1 VRRPTISN
9 SAPTTNAP
17 ESTPV
22 PGWYGVEPTEG
33 QLEDPYSAYRALR
46 ETQPVNLTPEGNWRL
61 TRYEDVR
68 RLLRGSFA
76 GMRRTNGLLPGQE
89 EAQEEAGRFMLL
101 QDPPTHTRIRKLVS
115 KAFTKRAI
123 ESRRARMEVVT
134 NELLDRVAPQGEM
147 DLVADL
153 ARPVPATMICEML
166 GVPSEDQEMFTAW
179 TADATHGL
187 LTLRGFGDDAVK
199 EKVEAAGAALLGYFM
214 KLIEE
219 RRTNL
224 GDDLLSVL
232 ITAEEEGDKLDPIEL
247 ISNAVGL
254 LIAGF
259 ETTIGLIGNGLTTLI
274 RHPGELARLREH
286 PEWAASAVEECLRY
300 SGPILASVRVL
311 HEPQEFGGYVIPR
324 DDEVLA
330 VLAAA
335 NRDPEVFEDP
345 ERFDV
350 SRYALGKDVP
360 DHLSFGGGA
369 HFCLGAH
376 LARLESQVAI
386 GTFVQ
391 RFDEL
396 ELVNETTE
404 WGRSIFRVPG
414 RIPVRFVP
422 REI

>member
-1 VRRPTISN
+1 M
-9 SAPTTNAP
+9 
-17 ESTPV
+17 
-22 PGWYGVEPTEG
+22 
-33 QLEDPYSAYRALR
+33 R
-46 ETQPVNLTPEGNWRL
+46 ETQPINLTPEGNWRL

-68 RLLRGSFA
+68 RLLRSSWA

-89 EAQEEAGRFMLL
+89 EDAPEAGRFMLL

-115 KAFTKRAI
+115 KAFTPRAI
-123 ESRRARMEVVT
+123 DSWRPRMEVVT
-134 NELLDRVAPQGEM
+134 NDLLDRVGPQGEM

-153 ARPVPATMICEML
+153 ARPVPATLICELL
-166 GVPSEDQEMFTAW
+166 GVPSEDQDMFTAW

-187 LTLRGFGDDAVK
+187 LTLRGIGDDAVK
-199 EKVEAAGAALLGYFM
+199 QKVEAAGAALLGYFM

-219 RRTNL
+219 RRENL

-232 ITAEEEGDKLDPIEL
+232 ISAEEEGDKLDPVEL

-274 RHPGELARLREH
+274 RHPEELARLREH
-286 PEWAASAVEECLRY
+286 PEWAESAVEECLRF

-311 HEPQEFGGYVIPR
+311 HEPQEFGGYTIPT
-324 DDEVLA
+324 DAEVLA

-335 NRDPEVFEDP
+335 NRDPEVFENP
-345 ERFDV
+345 ERFDI
-350 SRYALGKDVP
+350 SRYAKGNHTP

-376 LARLESQVAI
+376 LARFETQIAI
-386 GTFVQ
+386 NTLVQ

-396 ELVNETTE
+396 ELVDETTE
-404 WGRSIFRVPG
+404 WGKSMFRVPG
-414 RIPVRFVP
+414 RIPVRFKA
-422 REI
+422 RR